1 MSLVRTP
8 AATSGSPLLVLDTVR
23 NVLVAALIVA
33 IPFAF
38 HSSYV
43 VDVHSP
49 FLEHAYLGETVV
61 GPIEFVLLLLAVAS
75 TPLLLR
81 RTSYRGWP
89 IGLIGAVAL
98 TAVTLI
104 LVLAGGPTPEGVVR
118 VVRFAGIAGA
128 IATIGRMSPDLLRKA
143 VMWPITGTIALQAA
157 VALAQTFVWHNG
169 RENGITD
176 RFDHVWTQGYG
187 TIGAYAL
194 ATILVVAIAIVL
206 SAGAYQRLH
215 PLMWVSVVLASAAI
229 ATTFGRSGALA
240 VFAIAGLY
248 GIAWVLKRKRNYLA
262 SSVAAFLPMSIGI
275 AITWDGWSV
284 RASETAAGQ
293 QWGREDLLQRAY
305 EVIGTSPIFG
315 VGPGKFAPSLA
326 RLGLTPVDISIVHN
340 VPVLVAAEYGVPV
353 GIMFTAWLGLLGV
366 AAIFTSVRA
375 AAVFVALVPYL
386 IFNHNPIVYG
396 YGIAVLGL
404 WLAILDYHRAH
415 RDGHAPGAETD
426 VTPAVAATA

>member
-1 MSLVRTP
+1 
-8 AATSGSPLLVLDTVR
+8 
-23 NVLVAALIVA
+23 
-33 IPFAF
+33 
-38 HSSYV
+38 
-43 VDVHSP
+43 
-49 FLEHAYLGETVV
+49 
-61 GPIEFVLLLLAVAS
+61 
-75 TPLLLR
+75 
-81 RTSYRGWP
+81 
-89 IGLIGAVAL
+89 
-98 TAVTLI
+98 
-104 LVLAGGPTPEGVVR
+104 
-118 VVRFAGIAGA
+118 
-128 IATIGRMSPDLLRKA
+128 
-143 VMWPITGTIALQAA
+143 
-157 VALAQTFVWHNG
+157 
-169 RENGITD
+169 
-176 RFDHVWTQGYG
+176 
-187 TIGAYAL
+187 
-194 ATILVVAIAIVL
+194 
-206 SAGAYQRLH
+206 
-215 PLMWVSVVLASAAI
+215 
-229 ATTFGRSGALA
+229 
-240 VFAIAGLY
+240 
-248 GIAWVLKRKRNYLA
+248 
-262 SSVAAFLPMSIGI
+262 MSIGI

-353 GIMFTAWLGLLGV
+353 GIMFTTWLGLLGV